1 MPDITTAEVTAANL
15 TFDTHYNGVLSDPGD
30 RDLLRVDLASGE
42 WAQVTQ
48 TGTGDNALFDPLVRV
63 YDSQGRLLTTDDE
76 MSSSS
81 SNLDASA
88 IFGGGVA
95 STYFVEAASYRDNYR
110 GEYTVTAETIAAPQ
124 SSPVDVLD
132 SGTRRTDRDI
142 SVYFVAAGDSASF
155 GDTTN
160 TEQDDVTS
168 EGWNAYEQSRV
179 IAALDTIAAV
189 TNLTFNVTNNPD
201 ADFQLILDTDE
212 FNNAN
217 RLGYFYYP
225 SGTRASVGVFNG
237 SSVGWNDE
245 AGGGLD
251 LGGLSYAT
259 LVHEFLH
266 GLGLE
271 HMHDGEHTLE
281 GVHTAFGD
289 HGVNGLNQGI
299 YSTMSYNGGYADAPT
314 VGYTSGNEAGPMALD
329 IAALQALYDANTT
342 TASGNDVYVI
352 PETDDIAWQA
362 IWDTGGTD
370 TIRYDGQLD
379 STIDLRAATLTYDI
393 GGGGYVSSA
402 GGIAGG
408 FTIAHGVTIERAI
421 GGGGDDRLIAN
432 HAGSILEG
440 GAGDDSIFGGI
451 GVDRLIGGD
460 GNDDIIAG
468 FGHDTIMVG
477 DGNDNVSG
485 GAGDDDIVGGA
496 GLDILFG
503 GSGAD
508 IISTTDG
515 QNILRGN
522 SGMDQLTG
530 GHGADDIDGGGGSD
544 ILDGAQ
550 GDDVLIGGRGGDQ
563 LNGGEGDDQING
575 GLGADILSGMTGADT
590 FVFAHLTDSPASVA
604 YRDQITDFEVEID
617 QIDLSLIN
625 AETEGQIFAFI
636 GQEEF
641 DGAGQVRFDQSGEG
655 TLVQVD
661 RNGDGFADMEIW
673 LDNATG
679 LTASDFVL

>member
-1 MPDITTAEVTAANL
+1 
-15 TFDTHYNGVLSDPGD
+15 
-30 RDLLRVDLASGE
+30 
-42 WAQVTQ
+42 
-48 TGTGDNALFDPLVRV
+48 
-63 YDSQGRLLTTDDE
+63 
-76 MSSSS
+76 
-81 SNLDASA
+81 
-88 IFGGGVA
+88 
-95 STYFVEAASYRDNYR
+95 
-110 GEYTVTAETIAAPQ
+110 
-124 SSPVDVLD
+124 
-132 SGTRRTDRDI
+132 
-142 SVYFVAAGDSASF
+142 
-155 GDTTN
+155 
-160 TEQDDVTS
+160 
-168 EGWNAYEQSRV
+168 
-179 IAALDTIAAV
+179 
-189 TNLTFNVTNNPD
+189 
-201 ADFQLILDTDE
+201 
-212 FNNAN
+212 
-217 RLGYFYYP
+217 
-225 SGTRASVGVFNG
+225 
-237 SSVGWNDE
+237 
-245 AGGGLD
+245 
-251 LGGLSYAT
+251 
-259 LVHEFLH
+259 
-266 GLGLE
+266 
-271 HMHDGEHTLE
+271 
-281 GVHTAFGD
+281 
-289 HGVNGLNQGI
+289 
-299 YSTMSYNGGYADAPT
+299 
-314 VGYTSGNEAGPMALD
+314 MA
-329 IAALQALYDANTT
+329 
-342 TASGNDVYVI
+342 
-352 PETDDIAWQA
+352 
-362 IWDTGGTD
+362 
-370 TIRYDGQLD
+370 
-379 STIDLRAATLTYDI
+379 
-393 GGGGYVSSA
+393 
-402 GGIAGG
+402 
-408 FTIAHGVTIERAI
+408 
-421 GGGGDDRLIAN
+421 
-432 HAGSILEG
+432 
-440 GAGDDSIFGGI
+440 
-451 GVDRLIGGD
+451 
-460 GNDDIIAG
+460 
-468 FGHDTIMVG
+468 G

-641 DGAGQVRFDQSGEG
+641 DGAGQVRLDQSGEG